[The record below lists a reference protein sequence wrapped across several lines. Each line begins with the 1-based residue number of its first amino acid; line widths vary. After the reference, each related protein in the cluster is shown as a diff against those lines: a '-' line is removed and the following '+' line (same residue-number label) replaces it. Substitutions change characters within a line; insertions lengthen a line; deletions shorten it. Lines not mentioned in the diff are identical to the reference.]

1 MGVYSIKD
9 LEKIS
14 GVKAHTIRIWE
25 RRYHIVVPNRTETNI
40 RLYSDSDLKRLLNI
54 AILNKNGYKISHIAN
69 LEDNRLKEKVLDLC
83 LDAKK
88 EDIQIESLMF
98 SMLELDETK
107 FNSVL
112 SQSIMKRGFEN
123 TVEKILFPFLDRIGI
138 LWQAGSVSPAQEHF
152 MSNLIRQ
159 KLIVAI
165 DHEMENIKN
174 DKLIVFF
181 LAEGEV
187 HEIGLLFYSLIAR
200 KEGFKVLYL
209 GGSVPFEDLVKLNQ
223 IKHADAFFSSF
234 ISPPENNDLEILL
247 DRYKKEFPETYFFIS
262 GLQVKEYDKKLP
274 DNFKE
279 VSSVDNFKK
288 FLEKL

>member
-25 RRYHIVVPNRTETNI
+25 RRYHIVVPQRTETNI

-69 LEDNRLKEKVLDLC
+69 LEDNRLKERVLDLC
-83 LDAKK
+83 LDTKNI
-88 EDIQIESLMF
+88 DIQIESLMI
-98 SMLELDETK
+98 SMLELNEGK

-112 SQSIMKRGFEN
+112 TQSIMKRGFEN
-123 TVEKILFPFLDRIGI
+123 TVEEILFPFLDRIGI

-165 DHEMENIKN
+165 DQEMKNAKN

-181 LAEGEV
+181 LVEGEV
-187 HEIGLLFYSLIAR
+187 HELGLLFYSLIAR
-200 KEGFKVLYL
+200 KEGYNVLYL
-209 GGSVPFEDLVKLNQ
+209 GGSVPFEDIIMVKQLKKVN
-223 IKHADAFFSSF
+223 AFFSSF
-234 ISPPENNDLEILL
+234 ISPPENDDLESVFNM
-247 DRYKKEFPETYFFIS
+247 YKKEFPNTNFYVS
-262 GLQVKEYDKKLP
+262 GLQVKNYHNQLP
-274 DNFKE
+274 DKFTE
-279 VSSVDNFKK
+279 ISSVDSFKTALK
-288 FLEKL
+288 KL